1 MKNEAM
7 YEAEEN
13 EAAELSHDTMDE
25 AGDQSNWLSNGY
37 WPLREQ
43 ENVVVLVKDSF
54 LTAVV
59 EQCFPN
65 QAEIRLMK
73 SVTVRGKPTLSHWAD
88 DATAV
93 SIAPRVNFRNE
104 TNI

>member
-13 EAAELSHDTMDE
+13 GAAELSQDTMAE
-25 AGDQSNWLSNGY
+25 GEDQSNWLLNGC

-43 ENVVVLVKDSF
+43 EHVVVLTQDSF
-54 LTAVV
+54 LIAVV

-65 QAEIRLMK
+65 QAEIWFMK
-73 SVTVRGKPTLSHWAD
+73 SVTMHGNLLSP
-88 DATAV
+88 
-93 SIAPRVNFRNE
+93 IGLMMPQLEFRLLRE
-104 TNI
+104 SQSWE

>member
-1 MKNEAM
+1 MKNDAM

-13 EAAELSHDTMDE
+13 KAAELSHDSMDE
-25 AGDQSNWLSNGY
+25 AGDQSNRLLNSC

-43 ENVVVLVKDSF
+43 EHVVVLIQDSF
-54 LTAVV
+54 LIAVV

-65 QAEIRLMK
+65 QAEIRFMR
-73 SVTVRGKPTLSHWAD
+73 SVTMHGKPTLSHWAD